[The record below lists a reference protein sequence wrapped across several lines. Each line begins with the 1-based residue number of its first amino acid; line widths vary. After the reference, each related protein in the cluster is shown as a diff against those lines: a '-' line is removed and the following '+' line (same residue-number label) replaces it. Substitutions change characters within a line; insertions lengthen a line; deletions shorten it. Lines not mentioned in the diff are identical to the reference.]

1 MVAPQDRHLEVPAT
15 LPAGFAQGSG
25 RPYSS
30 ARAVA
35 IRPCYASRVLLLD
48 DDDELPDQPE
58 EAESKLVAELG
69 DDGLRAIDEALL
81 RYTRGTW
88 HKVARV
94 VADAMEAGGF
104 ATSEDAPIDLHV
116 RRMVGLVDSGVIE
129 AQGDVCRPRWSEVR
143 QPASSPRA
151 EPPPTPPS
159 DLMRAVRASD
169 AALATSLLRAGA
181 NVAESDRH
189 GWLPLHNAETAE
201 LVELLVSHGAPLEA
215 RGTDQWTALHLA
227 CVSGC
232 VEATAALI
240 EVGADVNSVARGGN
254 TPLHLAVVPGIAE
267 AVELLLRAGANPK
280 AVDKNGLTPA
290 AAARAAGHIELA
302 ELIEMASHGT

>member
-1 MVAPQDRHLEVPAT
+1 M
-15 LPAGFAQGSG
+15 
-25 RPYSS
+25 
-30 ARAVA
+30 
-35 IRPCYASRVLLLD
+35 D

-58 EAESKLVAELG
+58 DAESKLVTELG

-88 HKVARV
+88 LKVARV

-116 RRMVGLVDSGVIE
+116 RRMMALVDSGVIE
-129 AQGDVCRPRWSEVR
+129 AQGDVRRPRWSEVR
-143 QPASSPRA
+143 QPTSTSRA

-159 DLMRAVRASD
+159 DLMEAVLASD
-169 AALATSLLRAGA
+169 VALVTSLLRGGA
-181 NVAESDRH
+181 DVAESDRH
-189 GWLPLHNAETAE
+189 GWLPLHKAETAE

-240 EVGADVNSVARGGN
+240 KVGADVNSVARSGN
-254 TPLHLAVVPGIAE
+254 TPLHLAAVPGIAE
-267 AVELLLRAGANPK
+267 AVELLLRAGADPK
-280 AVDKNGLTPA
+280 AVDKNGMTPA
-290 AAARAAGHIELA
+290 AAARAGGHIEVA
-302 ELIEMASHGT
+302 ELIETASKGS